1 MRIRQFRNGKELPIV
16 MEDNHYDFNFQ
27 SSRQPRTQN
36 GGRVLPGDELFVEC
50 DYETKDRAKPTF
62 GGKFSKGVEVLRH
75 ISFLVYFSPN
85 KSMEMLHFYRFID
98 QGGNVFRIHALLSET
113 KISRL
118 SFLARS
124 SNRFVSIRY
133 RIAVREVL

>member
-1 MRIRQFRNGKELPIV
+1 

-62 GGKFSKGVEVLRH
+62 GGKFSKGIEVLRH
-75 ISFLVYFSPN
+75 ISFLVYLFSSN

-98 QGGNVFRIHALLSET
+98 QGGNVLRIHALLSET

-124 SNRFVSIRY
+124 SNRFVGFRHQIV
-133 RIAVREVL
+133 IREVF

>member
-62 GGKFSKGVEVLRH
+62 GGRFLIKLRH
-75 ISFLVYFSPN
+75 WISY
-85 KSMEMLHFYRFID
+85 
-98 QGGNVFRIHALLSET
+98 
-113 KISRL
+113 
-118 SFLARS
+118 
-124 SNRFVSIRY
+124 
-133 RIAVREVL
+133 

>member
-27 SSRQPRTQN
+27 SSRQPRTEN

-62 GGKFSKGVEVLRH
+62 GGKVSKGIEVLTH
-75 ISFLVYFSPN
+75 ISFLV
-85 KSMEMLHFYRFID
+85 
-98 QGGNVFRIHALLSET
+98 
-113 KISRL
+113 
-118 SFLARS
+118 
-124 SNRFVSIRY
+124 
-133 RIAVREVL
+133 

>member
-75 ISFLVYFSPN
+75 ISFLV
-85 KSMEMLHFYRFID
+85 
-98 QGGNVFRIHALLSET
+98 
-113 KISRL
+113 
-118 SFLARS
+118 
-124 SNRFVSIRY
+124 
-133 RIAVREVL
+133 